1 MRLLC
6 TSRAVTC
13 YMMKKKDKKQGL
25 LCCIYYSLL
34 GLVESKNR
42 PIHNVTIFT
51 KKLHLKIAKNIRE
64 NKLPSDRKK
73 YQCYLITKMR

>member
-34 GLVESKNR
+34 GSVKSNNR

-64 NKLPSDRKK
+64 HKLPSDRKK